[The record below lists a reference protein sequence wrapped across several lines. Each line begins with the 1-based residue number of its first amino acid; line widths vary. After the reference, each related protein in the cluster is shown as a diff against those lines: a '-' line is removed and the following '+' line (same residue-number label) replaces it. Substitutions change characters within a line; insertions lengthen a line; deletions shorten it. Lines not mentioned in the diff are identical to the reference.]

1 MAQVASS
8 RITLTNPLAARL
20 RAGDIGLALMIR
32 HARTVDIA
40 LAAKTCGFD
49 ALYFDLQHSTVPEE
63 VVGQVSAAAIQA
75 GITPIVR
82 IPDGGYGTALR
93 LLDAGALGVVVPDLS
108 NAEDAREAVM
118 HCKFAPLGNRS
129 NAGRYPQFAYE
140 AVPAVDARN
149 ALNENTLL
157 IAMVESAAAL
167 ENVEAIA
174 AVPGVDV
181 VHIGSSDLSADLGFP
196 GQNTHPKV
204 ISAIERVVAACRKH
218 GKVPGMGGLS
228 GGDPKHYEQAI
239 RLGAR
244 FFSAANEWSLMMS
257 AGEERVRMLRA
268 LAPARS

>member
-1 MAQVASS
+1 MAQAGSP

-20 RAGDIGLALMIR
+20 RAGDIGLALMIK

-49 ALYFDLQHSTVPEE
+49 AIYFDLQHSTVPED
-63 VVGQVSAAAIQA
+63 VVGQVAAAAVQA

-93 LLDAGALGVVVPDLS
+93 LLDAGALGIVVPDLS

-118 HCKFAPLGNRS
+118 HCKFAPFGNRS
-129 NAGRYPQFAYE
+129 NAGRYPHFAYE

-149 ALNENTLL
+149 ALNDNTLL

-204 ISAIERVVAACRKH
+204 IAAIERVVAACRKH

-239 RLGAR
+239 KLGAR

-268 LAPARS
+268 LSPS